1 MLAIWWTN
9 LNFTCRN
16 QNFSVC
22 FDASLALKTGLWEL
36 ITYSKSALET
46 PCGVKSKSSVFCF
59 QEPETYELSHINHFQ
74 ICHSPHVESKS
85 QRPSLFGGFWKKC
98 RNLSSTQAP
107 LVFWQSRFVNW
118 GKDHPSFPLYW
129 PVPGERLL
137 VPLRVQETN
146 HVDILQVH
154 SNLKLFFN
162 TIDQNIHLNY
172 SSLN

>member
-16 QNFSVC
+16 QNFSVL
-22 FDASLALKTGLWEL
+22 FDASIAIEN
-36 ITYSKSALET
+36 SVEN

-59 QEPETYELSHINHFQ
+59 QKPETYELLHINHFQ
-74 ICHSPHVESKS
+74 IWHSPHVESKS
-85 QRPSLFGGFWKKC
+85 QRHSLFGGFWKKC

-107 LVFWQSRFVNW
+107 IVSWQSRFVNL

-129 PVPGERLL
+129 PAPDERLL

-146 HVDILQVH
+146 HVDILQIH
-154 SNLKLFFN
+154 SNQKLFL
-162 TIDQNIHLNY
+162 IQ
-172 SSLN
+172 